1 MSKNFNKISKL
12 FVLLVLLVS
21 LTACT
26 SKKEEGTELQGGDS
40 FPKFEAQD
48 FQGNPVTSDVFKDH
62 PVTLLNIW
70 FTGCK
75 GCIDEM
81 PALQQISE
89 ELKDKNVKVMSICLD
104 TYEDKKIKEEAEKI
118 LQAKG
123 VNYTNLAV
131 KPSEEIDAYLK
142 NLTAFPTNL
151 LINREGK
158 VVGDVSVGSVDDKD
172 KKAELYKK
180 IDEII
185 ANDGK

>member
-1 MSKNFNKISKL
+1 MAKKL
-12 FVLLVLLVS
+12 RIYELAKEHKKSTKEMLS
-21 LTACT
+21 L
-26 SKKEEGTELQGGDS
+26 
-40 FPKFEAQD
+40 
-48 FQGNPVTSDVFKDH
+48 
-62 PVTLLNIW
+62 
-70 FTGCK
+70 
-75 GCIDEM
+75 
-81 PALQQISE
+81 
-89 ELKDKNVKVMSICLD
+89 LKDEFGLKIKSHMSVLSGDELAIVEE
-104 TYEDKKIKEEAEKI
+104 YFGEDKKIKEEAEKI

-172 KKAELYKK
+172 KKAELMKK

-185 ANDGK
+185 ANEGK